1 MSIISILFLNS
12 YLINQISN
20 FQSATNKEYASILMN
35 AWVLFGICIMSL
47 LILFLNLKKFIK
59 IEKQIVSRKGI
70 TDKQIQT
77 KNRFLSNMSHEIRSP
92 LNCIMGFTDIIDGIE
107 TDPEKKKYLQAIKT
121 SSDHLLNTVNDILDF

>member
-1 MSIISILFLNS
+1 MKSLKLSNSNIVFIIAAFMSIISILFLNS

-20 FQSATNKEYASILMN
+20 FQSATNKEYASISMN

-92 LNCIMGFTDIIDGIE
+92 LNCSS
-107 TDPEKKKYLQAIKT
+107 KKR
-121 SSDHLLNTVNDILDF
+121 DHYY